1 MADDHGE
8 APQAEEAPPAEA
20 KEELDEQ
27 PDTEG
32 ETAAEPAE
40 GNAPAPAEGED
51 PAAPAEGDAAA
62 PADGDAA
69 PAEGTEPR
77 ECFQPEARYAASPY
91 LRLTRPLCHPPL
103 DKCSH

>member
-51 PAAPAEGDAAA
+51 PAEGDAAA

-103 DKCSH
+103 DTCSH